1 MRKGKWEAD
10 LEVGIGGKGGSGR
23 VVEGG
28 GGGGAC
34 CWVAHD
40 VDDVYLHIWTGVP
53 GVLAQLRNHPL
64 GRGGGEKKKKKG
76 SGREAGRP
84 AGRQGVEEDVGVV
97 GVVGWPHAKKFF
109 FVSNVSAQGGGGG
122 GGGRFNRI

>member
-1 MRKGKWEAD
+1 MASG
-10 LEVGIGGKGGSGR
+10 VGGGEGGGR
-23 VVEGG
+23 AGGG

-53 GVLAQLRNHPL
+53 GVLAQLKNHPL
-64 GRGGGEKKKKKG
+64 GKKVEGGGRRQPG
-76 SGREAGRP
+76 GRRRDRG
-84 AGRQGVEEDVGVV
+84 EEDVGVV

-109 FVSNVSAQGGGGG
+109 SFLCFSSYSFAVVFETFQRLEFVW
-122 GGGRFNRI
+122 